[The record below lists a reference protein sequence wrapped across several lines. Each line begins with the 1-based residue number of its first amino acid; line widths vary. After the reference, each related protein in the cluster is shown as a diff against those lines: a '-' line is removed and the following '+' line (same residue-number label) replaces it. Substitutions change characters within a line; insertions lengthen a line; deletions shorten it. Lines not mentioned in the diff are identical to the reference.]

1 MVFDEVVTNKKS
13 IKKKSIKPETEETK
27 DKENY
32 IEYRPSD
39 YASERGWVA
48 PELSTLLWTT
58 GLQFNFVQMCPSLH
72 ESGTCRT
79 SKVHKLKSCDVLTL
93 YAVLSS
99 Y

>member
-39 YASERGWVA
+39 YASERG
-48 PELSTLLWTT
+48 
-58 GLQFNFVQMCPSLH
+58 
-72 ESGTCRT
+72 
-79 SKVHKLKSCDVLTL
+79 
-93 YAVLSS
+93 
-99 Y
+99 